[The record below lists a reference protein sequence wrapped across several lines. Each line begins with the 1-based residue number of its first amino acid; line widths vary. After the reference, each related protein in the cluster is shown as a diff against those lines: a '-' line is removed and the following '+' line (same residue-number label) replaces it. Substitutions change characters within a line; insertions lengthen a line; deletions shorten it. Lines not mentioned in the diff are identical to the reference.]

1 MPKVYVYT
9 IVTDAGFAPNPYG
22 SYLTLATCKPIIR
35 KLAQVGDIII
45 AHHTKSRGGGVCYV
59 MEITEIMTQNQYY
72 NDLRFQYKI
81 PTPTN
86 PIGDNCYRPIG
97 NGEYEQLPCQH
108 RGCDQE
114 KDLNGLVLISENF
127 TYWGDKSIESI
138 QPQHELP
145 EWIPRAQRGYR
156 VNNNDKKRI
165 DCKRTLEWI
174 AELPKGKLGEPS
186 DKPKGKCSKKNAK
199 YN

>member
-59 MEITEIMTQNQYY
+59 MEVTEIMSQNEYY
-72 NDLRFQYKI
+72 IDPRFQCKI

-86 PIGDNCYRPIG
+86 PTGDNCYRPVG
-97 NGEYEQLPCQH
+97 SGEYEQLPCQH
-108 RGCDQE
+108 RTCDQE

-127 TYWGDKSIESI
+127 TYWGDKSIEST
-138 QPQHELP
+138 QLQHELP

-165 DCKRTLEWI
+165 DYKRTLEWI
-174 AELPKGKLGEPS
+174 TELPKGKLGEPS
-186 DKPKGKCSKKNAK
+186 DKPKGNCSKKNNK
-199 YN
+199 IE